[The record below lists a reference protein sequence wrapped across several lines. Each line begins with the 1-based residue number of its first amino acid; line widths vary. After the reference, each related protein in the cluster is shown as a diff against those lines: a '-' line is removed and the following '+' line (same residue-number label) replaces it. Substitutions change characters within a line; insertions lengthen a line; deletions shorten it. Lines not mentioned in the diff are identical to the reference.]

1 MEGLLPAFGLACLG
15 IVIGVLSGLLGVG
28 GGTIMVPVFRLLLQ
42 MSPLA
47 STATSLFTVVPT
59 SAAGAVTH
67 WRNKTCLVP
76 IGIAAGLGGALMS
89 PLGVR
94 LAAISPAWLV
104 MLAAAV
110 VIMWSAYKMF
120 SKALKKPAR
129 AAGESTE
136 STRSAAATISTA
148 STESK
153 TSGVATTSTS
163 STASKIETSVPRQFT
178 KNELFK
184 AVLIGLAAG
193 LASGYVGVGGGFLMV
208 PLFITIYQCSM
219 HEASGTSLVA
229 VMILAIPG
237 IVQQGLYGNIDYLVG
252 ICIAIGSIPGGI
264 VGARLSKRVPERQL
278 RLIFGCFLLVAAVLL
293 VVNEIA

>member
-129 AAGESTE
+129 AADASAGSTSARVAPASAESTTSKAE
-136 STRSAAATISTA
+136 SSVSRKFTR
-148 STESK
+148 
-153 TSGVATTSTS
+153 
-163 STASKIETSVPRQFT
+163 
-178 KNELFK
+178 NELFK

-264 VGARLSKRVPERQL
+264 IGARLSKRVPERQL

>member
-136 STRSAAATISTA
+136 STISAAATISTA
-148 STESK
+148 STGSK

-163 STASKIETSVPRQFT
+163 STASKIETLVSRKFT

>member
-120 SKALKKPAR
+120 SKALRKPAR

-136 STRSAAATISTA
+136 STSSAAATISTA
-148 STESK
+148 STGSK
-153 TSGVATTSTS
+153 TSGVATTSTP

-208 PLFITIYQCSM
+208 PLFITVYQCSM

>member
-47 STATSLFTVVPT
+47 STATSLFAVVPT

-110 VIMWSAYKMF
+110 VILWSAYKMF

-136 STRSAAATISTA
+136 STSSAAATISTA
-148 STESK
+148 STGSK

-163 STASKIETSVPRQFT
+163 STASKIETLVSRKFT

-208 PLFITIYQCSM
+208 PLFITVYQCSM

-278 RLIFGCFLLVAAVLL
+278 RLMFGCFLLVAAVLL

>member
-110 VIMWSAYKMF
+110 VILWSAYKMF

-136 STRSAAATISTA
+136 STSSAAATISTA
-148 STESK
+148 STGSK
-153 TSGVATTSTS
+153 TSGVATTSTP

-208 PLFITIYQCSM
+208 PLFITVYQCSM

>member
-110 VIMWSAYKMF
+110 VILWSAYKMF

-136 STRSAAATISTA
+136 STSSAAATISTA
-148 STESK
+148 STGSK
-153 TSGVATTSTS
+153 TLGVATTSTP

-208 PLFITIYQCSM
+208 PLFITVYQCSM

-252 ICIAIGSIPGGI
+252 ICIAIGSIPGGV